1 MFVIQSHTKQ
11 TTSCKR
17 PDKNIAPFGACFF
30 DFYKTFIYN
39 ILHNTNK
46 GEKMK
51 AFISFLILS
60 VLVSGCATVNP
71 YTGQAQ
77 TSKATWGTAI
87 GATTG
92 AILGS
97 RKSGEAALVAG
108 LAGAAIGGGVG
119 YYLDVQAAELR
130 AELAATGVQVVESDD
145 SIRLIMPGN
154 ITFKTDSSDINA
166 SFYPVLNS
174 VARVLKKYKNSTV
187 LVSGHT
193 DSTGSA
199 EYNLTLSR
207 DRAQSV
213 AAYLQGQGVKSS
225 RFEVMG
231 LGSSNPIASNETDA
245 GRAQNRRV
253 EIKII
258 PNK

>member
-1 MFVIQSHTKQ
+1 
-11 TTSCKR
+11 
-17 PDKNIAPFGACFF
+17 
-30 DFYKTFIYN
+30 
-39 ILHNTNK
+39 
-46 GEKMK
+46 MK

-60 VLVSGCATVNP
+60 VLISGCTTINP
-71 YTGQAQ
+71 YTGQTQ
-77 TSKATWGTAI
+77 TAKATWGTAI

-108 LAGAAIGGGVG
+108 LAGAAIGGGIG
-119 YYLDVQAAELR
+119 YYLDAQAAELR
-130 AELAATGVQVVESDD
+130 NELASTGVQVIESDD
-145 SIRLIMPGN
+145 NIRLIMPGN
-154 ITFKTDSSDINA
+154 ITFKTDSSDINS

-174 VARVLKKYKNSTV
+174 VAKVLNKYDNSTV

-225 RFEVMG
+225 RFEVLGM
-231 LGSSNPIASNETDA
+231 GSSNPIASNSTDT

>member
-1 MFVIQSHTKQ
+1 
-11 TTSCKR
+11 
-17 PDKNIAPFGACFF
+17 
-30 DFYKTFIYN
+30 
-39 ILHNTNK
+39 
-46 GEKMK
+46 MK

-60 VLVSGCATVNP
+60 VLISGCTTINP
-71 YTGQAQ
+71 YTGQTQ
-77 TSKATWGTAI
+77 TAKATWGTAI

-108 LAGAAIGGGVG
+108 LAGAAIGGGIG
-119 YYLDVQAAELR
+119 YYLDAQAAELR
-130 AELAATGVQVVESDD
+130 KELASTGVQVIESDD
-145 SIRLIMPGN
+145 NIRLIMPGN
-154 ITFKTDSSDINA
+154 ITFKTDSSDINS

-174 VARVLKKYKNSTV
+174 VAKVLNKYSNSTV

-193 DSTGSA
+193 DNTGSA
-199 EYNLTLSR
+199 EYNLNLSKM
-207 DRAQSV
+207 RAASV
-213 AAYLQGQGVKSS
+213 TAYLEGQGVKSS

-231 LGSSNPIASNETDA
+231 LGYSNPIVSNDTAA
-245 GRAQNRRV
+245 GREQNRRV